1 MQPVPAPL
9 RGTAL
14 EGVQVDFAHEAAPM
28 GDTQTGVF
36 QSVIGY
42 CKWGQKGLD
51 KAYRIFFIM
60 GYSFQRVRA
69 VSSFLEPL

>member
-36 QSVIGY
+36 QSVIGH

-51 KAYRIFFIM
+51 KAYRIFFIICVF
-60 GYSFQRVRA
+60 GSQA
-69 VSSFLEPL
+69 HCVSRLWGPL